1 MSLQLVNDIR
11 TVPIEEEM
19 KRSYLDYAM
28 SVIVSRALPD
38 VRDGLKPVHRRILYA
53 MKESG
58 NDYNKPHRK
67 SARVVGEVMGKFH
80 PHGNM
85 PIYDAMVRLTQDFS
99 LRLPLING
107 QGNFGSMDGDS
118 PAAERYTEA
127 RLSEAAHTLLVD
139 IDQDTVD
146 FQPNYDDT
154 LEEPKVLPARFPN
167 LLVNGSNGI
176 AVGMATYIPTHNLG
190 EVIDACLAL
199 IENPNLTYQDILR
212 YMPGPDFPTGGIICG
227 RGGIVEAFRTGRGS
241 VVIRGKVAVEQ
252 HGGREII
259 VVEEIPFQV
268 NKARMVEKIAD
279 LVKEKVIEGISDL
292 RDESSREGV
301 RVVIEIKRDANAEV
315 ILNQLYK
322 FSPLQTSISYN
333 MLALHHGR
341 PQQMNIHQILSAFLE
356 FREEVIT
363 RRARYELHQAR
374 NRAHLLVGFALAVA
388 HLDPVIE
395 LIRASQ
401 DRATAKEALMA
412 RRWAADAILPMLRLV
427 ETDEPEGGTYA
438 LTEAQA
444 QAILD
449 LRLHRLTGMERQ
461 KILNEL
467 DEVVQNIQN
476 YLKLLGSRDEVLA
489 LMKQE
494 LREIKEKFAN
504 PRRTTI
510 EDGGHIMDMEDLI
523 DREDMVVTF
532 SFSGYVKR
540 VSLDTYRSQKRG
552 GRGRSGMSTH
562 EEDAVRDVVIANTHD
577 LLYFFTS
584 KGRVYTLK
592 GYRIPE
598 ASPQS
603 KGRALINL
611 LPLAENETVSTVLLW
626 PNEASVNTYLM
637 FATSKGNVRRNRLS
651 DFESVQSNGKKAI
664 VLDEDESLINV
675 ALCAE
680 DQDVLLTTAHGIC
693 NRFHTTDV
701 RVFAGRDSNGV
712 RGIRLQDDDKVVGLI
727 IVPKDPMQSVEE
739 RNAYSKQSR
748 KGEADDMDGNEEETS
763 LILSELRMA
772 ELEAQEAF
780 VLTLTSKGLGKR
792 TSLYEYRTTQ
802 RGSQGFVGIDCPTDT
817 TVVGSA
823 LVTDEDEMVLVS
835 NKGQIL
841 RCPINGVRFTGR
853 RAKGVI
859 IARPRDDETIMS
871 VTIFRCEGQEEE
883 SSEVTQQE
891 GSNVSQT

>member
-1 MSLQLVNDIR
+1 MSTALANDIR
-11 TVPIEEEM
+11 VVPIEEEM

-53 MKESG
+53 MKEAG

-99 LRLPLING
+99 LRLPLIDG

-146 FQPNYDDT
+146 FQMNYDDT

-199 IENPNLTYQDILR
+199 IDNSELTYQDILR

-227 RGGIVEAFRTGRGS
+227 RAGIVEAFRTGRGS
-241 VVIRGKVAVEQ
+241 VVIRGKTNIEQ
-252 HGGREII
+252 NNGRDVI

-268 NKARMVEKIAD
+268 NKARMIEKIAD

-301 RVVIEIKRDANAEV
+301 RVVIEVKRDANAEV

-341 PQQMNIHQILSAFLE
+341 PQQMNIQQMLAAFVE
-356 FREEVIT
+356 FREEVIIRRT
-363 RRARYELHQAR
+363 RYDLRQAR
-374 NRAHLLVGFALAVA
+374 DRAHLLVGFALAVA

-427 ETDEPEGGTYA
+427 EADEPEGGTYA

-467 DEVVQNIQN
+467 DEVVQKIQD
-476 YLKLLGSRDEVLA
+476 YLKLLGSREALLN

-494 LREIKEKFAN
+494 LAEIKEKFAN

-510 EDGGHIMDMEDLI
+510 EEGGHLVDMEDLI
-523 DREDMVVTF
+523 EREDMVVTF

-540 VSLDTYRSQKRG
+540 VSLDTYRSQRRG
-552 GRGRSGMSTH
+552 GRGRTGMSTH
-562 EEDAVRDVVIANTHD
+562 DEDAVRDVVIANTHD

-584 KGRVYTLK
+584 LGRVYTLK

-626 PNEASVNTYLM
+626 PSEATANTYLM
-637 FATSKGNVRRNRLS
+637 FSTSKGNVRRNRLA

-664 VLDEDESLINV
+664 VLDTDESLIDV
-675 ALCAE
+675 ALCTE

-693 NRFHTTDV
+693 NRFHATDV

-712 RGIRLQDDDKVVGLI
+712 RGIRLQGDDKVVGLI
-727 IVPKDPMQSVEE
+727 IVPKDPMKNIEE
-739 RNAYSKQSR
+739 RDAYLKQSR
-748 KGEADDMDGNEEETS
+748 RSDAEGSEEATTEPTVVLSDD
-763 LILSELRMA
+763 RVA
-772 ELEAQEAF
+772 ELASQEVF
-780 VLTLTSKGLGKR
+780 ILTLTNKGLGKR

-802 RGSQGFVGIDCPTDT
+802 RGSQGFVGIDCPKGVD
-817 TVVGSA
+817 VVASA
-823 LVTDEDEMVLVS
+823 VATDEDEMVLVS

-841 RCPINGVRFTGR
+841 RCPVSGVRFTGR

-859 IARPRDDETIMS
+859 IARPREDETIMS
-871 VTIFRCEGQEEE
+871 MTVFRSDSQVEEQEEE
-883 SSEVTQQE
+883 DSSNEQA
-891 GSNVSQT
+891 

>member
-1 MSLQLVNDIR
+1 MSSSLARDIR

-53 MKESG
+53 MKEAG
-58 NDYNKPHRK
+58 NDSHKPHRK
-67 SARVVGEVMGKFH
+67 SARVVGDVMGKFH

-99 LRLPLING
+99 LRLPLIDG

-127 RLSEAAHTLLVD
+127 RLSEAAHALLVD

-154 LEEPKVLPARFPN
+154 LVEPKVLPARFPN

-199 IENPNLTYQDILR
+199 IQNPDMAYQDILR
-212 YMPGPDFPTGGIICG
+212 IMPGPDFPTGGIICG
-227 RGGIVEAFRTGRGS
+227 RAGIAEAFRTGRGS
-241 VVIRGKVAVEQ
+241 VMVRGKTNIEERA
-252 HGGREII
+252 GRTAII
-259 VVEEIPFQV
+259 VEEIPFQV
-268 NKARMVEKIAD
+268 NKARMIEKIAD

-301 RVVIEIKRDANAEV
+301 RVVIELKRDANADV

-341 PQQMNIHQILSAFLE
+341 PQQMNVHQILSAFIE
-356 FREEVIT
+356 FREEVIM
-363 RRARYELHQAR
+363 RRTRYELAQAR

-412 RRWAADAILPMLRLV
+412 RRWQAEAILPMLRLI
-427 ETDEPEGGTYA
+427 EADEPVDGMYT

-444 QAILD
+444 QAVLD

-467 DEVVQNIQN
+467 DEVVQSIQQF
-476 YLKLLGSRDEVLA
+476 LELLGSRAAVLE
-489 LMKQE
+489 LMQKE
-494 LREIKEKFAN
+494 LTHIREKFAT

-510 EDGGHIMDMEDLI
+510 EDGGHMVDMEDLI
-523 DREDMVVTF
+523 AREDMVITF
-532 SFSGYVKR
+532 SFSGYAKR

-552 GRGRSGMSTH
+552 GRGRSGMATH
-562 EEDAVRDVVIANTHD
+562 EEDAVKDVVIANTHD

-584 KGRVYTLK
+584 RGRVYTLK

-626 PNEASVNTYLM
+626 PAESSTDTYIM
-637 FATSKGNVRRNRLS
+637 FSTSKGHVRRNRLA

-664 VLDEDESLINV
+664 VLDEDESLIDV
-675 ALCAE
+675 ALCQE
-680 DQDVLLTTAHGIC
+680 NQDVLLTTSKGIC
-693 NRFHTTDV
+693 NRFNVTDV
-701 RVFAGRDSNGV
+701 RVFVGRDSNGV
-712 RGIRLQDDDKVVGLI
+712 RGIKLQGEDNVVGMI
-727 IVPKDPMQSVEE
+727 IVPTDPMHNTEE
-739 RNAYSKQSR
+739 RDAYLKQSR
-748 KGEADDMDGNEEETS
+748 RGDAEETTEMS
-763 LILSELRMA
+763 ETTLVLSEDRIA
-772 ELEAQEAF
+772 ELSAQEAF
-780 VLTLTSKGLGKR
+780 VLTLTNKGLGKR

-802 RGSQGFVGIDCPTDT
+802 RGSQGFVGIDCPKDVN
-817 TVVGSA
+817 VVGSA
-823 LVTDEDEMVLVS
+823 LATDADEMVLVS

-841 RCPINGVRFTGR
+841 RCPVNGVRFTGR

-871 VTIFRCEGQEEE
+871 MTVFRADDQDASEETGIAE
-883 SSEVTQQE
+883 IEQP
-891 GSNVSQT
+891 GD

>member
-1 MSLQLVNDIR
+1 MTSSLARDIR

-53 MKESG
+53 MKEAG
-58 NDYNKPHRK
+58 NDSHKPHRK

-99 LRLPLING
+99 LRLPLIDG

-127 RLSEAAHTLLVD
+127 RLSEAAHALLRD

-154 LEEPKVLPARFPN
+154 LVEPKVLPSRFPN

-190 EVIDACLAL
+190 EVIDVCLAL
-199 IENPNLTYQDILR
+199 IQNPDMTYQDILR
-212 YMPGPDFPTGGIICG
+212 IMPGPDFPTGGIICG
-227 RGGIVEAFRTGRGS
+227 RSGIAEAFRTGRGS
-241 VVIRGKVAVEQ
+241 VVIRGKTNFEERA
-252 HGGREII
+252 GRTSII
-259 VVEEIPFQV
+259 VEEIPFQV
-268 NKARMVEKIAD
+268 NKARMIEKIAD
-279 LVKEKVIEGISDL
+279 LVKEKIIEGISDL

-301 RVVIEIKRDANAEV
+301 RVVIELKRDANPDV
-315 ILNQLYK
+315 VLNQLYK
-322 FSPLQTSISYN
+322 FSQLQTSISYN

-341 PQQMNIHQILSAFLE
+341 PQQMNVHQILSAFLE
-356 FREEVIT
+356 FREEVIM
-363 RRARYELHQAR
+363 RRTRYELSQAR

-412 RRWAADAILPMLRLV
+412 RPWQAEAILPMLRLI
-427 ETDEPEGGTYA
+427 EADEPADGMYT

-449 LRLHRLTGMERQ
+449 LRLHRITGMERQ

-467 DEVVQNIQN
+467 DEVVTNIQF
-476 YLKLLGSRDEVLA
+476 YLELLGSRDKVLEMMHAELVEV
-489 LMKQE
+489 
-494 LREIKEKFAN
+494 KEKFAT

-510 EDGGHIMDMEDLI
+510 EDNGHMMDIEDLI
-523 DREDMVVTF
+523 DREDMVITF
-532 SFSGYVKR
+532 SFSGYAKR

-552 GRGRSGMSTH
+552 GRGRSGMATH
-562 EEDAVRDVVIANTHD
+562 EEDAVKNLVIASTHD

-584 KGRVYTLK
+584 HGRVYTLK

-626 PNEASVNTYLM
+626 PTEASANMCLM
-637 FATSKGNVRRNRLS
+637 FSTSKGHVRRNRLS

-664 VLDEDESLINV
+664 VLDEDESLIDV
-675 ALCAE
+675 ALCE
-680 DQDVLLTTAHGIC
+680 DNQDVLLTTSDGIC
-693 NRFHTTDV
+693 NRFNVTDV
-701 RVFAGRDSNGV
+701 RIFAGRDSNGV
-712 RGIRLQDDDKVVGLI
+712 RGIRLQGEDNVVSMI
-727 IVPKDPMQSVEE
+727 IVPTDPMSNTEE
-739 RNAYSKQSR
+739 RDAYLKQSR
-748 KGEADDMDGNEEETS
+748 RVDDDTVEVAESTVVISEARMT
-763 LILSELRMA
+763 ELA
-772 ELEAQEAF
+772 GQENF
-780 VLTLTSKGLGKR
+780 ILTLTNKGLGKR

-802 RGSQGFVGIDCPTDT
+802 RGSQGFVGIDCPKDIK
-817 TVVGSA
+817 VVGSA
-823 LVTDEDEMVLVS
+823 LATDEDEMVLVS

-841 RCPINGVRFTGR
+841 RCPVNGVRFTGR

-859 IARPRDDETIMS
+859 IARPRDGETIMS
-871 VTIFRCEGQEEE
+871 MTVFRTEE
-883 SSEVTQQE
+883 SDDTTEVVEAMESETPVE
-891 GSNVSQT
+891 